1 MEDHH
6 RPLGRRRKEK
16 MRDRSWQFGLLTA
29 LALAVP
35 GIASAKDSMSESRM
49 LLTPPGEYVLLGGGV
64 TNFTNQAVRDSFNNI
79 GGAWEARVGYGTR
92 FYVGGELAYLGVAR
106 GADRIGSNL
115 LSNGGEAV
123 VRLQYPADAAGW
135 LIEPFAFGGIGWN
148 HLFLKDATPGTTG
161 SGDIGVVP
169 FGAGLT
175 AGYGGLLLDARFSYR
190 PTFNDK
196 DLVLSSTGTAGNLQ
210 SWAVTASIGYE
221 F

>member
-16 MRDRSWQFGLLTA
+16 MRDRSWQIGLVSA
-29 LALAVP
+29 LALAAVP

-49 LLTPPGEYVLLGGGV
+49 LLTPAGEYVLLGGGV
-64 TNFTNQAVRDSFNNI
+64 TNFTNQAVRDSFNM

-92 FYVGGELAYLGVAR
+92 FFVGGELAYLGVAR
-106 GADRIGSNL
+106 GADTFGSNL

-123 VRLQYPADAAGW
+123 VRLQYPADAGGW

-148 HLFLKDATPGTTG
+148 HLFLKDATPKD
-161 SGDIGVVP
+161 SENIGVVP

-175 AGYGGLLLDARFSYR
+175 AGYGGLLLDARFAYR
-190 PTFNDK
+190 PTFNDQ
-196 DLVLSSTGTAGNLQ
+196 DIVLSTTGTPGNLQ
-210 SWAVTASIGYE
+210 SWAITASIGYE